1 MKYANQISEMIN
13 AFSPEPLKIE
23 QMEQFYCSNTMEY
36 RMSDKY
42 SSPMEDIF
50 DICQEKRNR
59 NAFLLLGHKGC
70 GKSTELNRLSEKFEK
85 EGYFVKT
92 IACSM
97 DLDLFNLVYSDL
109 FILMG
114 ESLLELA
121 EESECSLG
129 SGLLHGILDFWD
141 ESTETTILQEVG
153 ETSVQTEAA
162 AGTPKIMAVLQLFA
176 KMKADLKFN
185 EETRKEYRK
194 KISVRSSEW
203 IKMLGQVAGEISQKA
218 NGKHPIIIFEDLDK
232 LNPEDA
238 WKVFYNYAAVLSGM
252 PFPVIYTFPIGLSY
266 DGRFSAMESYFITK
280 TLPMIKIETISGQP
294 FQAGIQV
301 IREIIGKRA
310 DLRLFEE
317 GVLSR
322 LIQYTGGSLRDLF
335 HGINTSAKRAERR
348 GSGTISMEDAERALE
363 ELETSL
369 TRRIEEKDYKFL
381 LDIYHGN
388 KELIGDKA
396 MLLKMLQ
403 ASVVL
408 EYNGERWHNVHPL
421 IARFFIEQGLAGNE
435 DGPTRRI

>member
-185 EETRKEYRK
+185 EEMRKEYHK
-194 KISVRSSEW
+194 KTGNIFSKWVQILGDISDE
-203 IKMLGQVAGEISQKA
+203 IAKQAAGKR
-218 NGKHPIIIFEDLDK
+218 PVVIFDGLDR
-232 LNPEDA
+232 LDTGNA
-238 WKVFYNYAAVLSGM
+238 RALFYNHAAVLSCM
-252 PFPVIYTFPIGLSY
+252 KFPVIYTFPVTLLFDKGFMSV
-266 DGRFSAMESYFITK
+266 ENYFK
-280 TLPMIKIETISGQP
+280 IKIFP
-294 FQAGIQV
+294 FIKTRTVEDIPFRNGIN
-301 IREIIGKRA
+301 IIYKIIEKRA
-310 DLRLFEE
+310 DLSLFELS
-317 GVLSR
+317 VLEK
-322 LIQYTGGSLRDLF
+322 LVWYTGGSLKDLF
-335 HGINTSAKRAERR
+335 YVINSSAKRAMRR
-348 GSGTISMEDAERALE
+348 HSGTISEEDASYALE
-363 ELETSL
+363 ELKTSL
-369 TRRIEEKDYKFL
+369 IKRIEEKDYEFL
-381 LDIYHGN
+381 LSIYNGN
-388 KELIGDKA
+388 KKGITDRK
-396 MLLKMLQ
+396 MLLQMLQ

-408 EYNGERWHNVHPL
+408 IYGTGCWYNLHPL
-421 IARFFIEQGLAGNE
+421 VIKFFKEQGL
-435 DGPTRRI
+435 IV